1 MCCFCLWKK
10 GVFEYLPY
18 LIIHPGK
25 NLFHC
30 QQHSLTTCPLST
42 TTLST
47 TVYHCL
53 PLLFFFILISHIP
66 YPISHIHFL
75 PTSSLAFHHP
85 LSPLPSCHILYY
97 TILFLFFLIPSFF
110 FSPLS
115 FSFPPLATAPLSLPI
130 SFSILILFHSY
141 SSFLSTALHSQ
152 RHLLSVPNL
161 YHTFTTSI

>member
-53 PLLFFFILISHIP
+53 PLSATAVLLYTHIP
-66 YPISHIHFL
+66 YPISHISYL
-75 PTSSLAFHHP
+75 STSFPPALWRSIILYPHYHP
-85 LSPLPSCHILYY
+85 AIYY
-97 TILFLFFLIPSFF
+97 TILYSFF
-110 FSPLS
+110 SSLFLLSSSVLFLSPFL
-115 FSFPPLATAPLSLPI
+115 LSLLPPCP
-130 SFSILILFHSY
+130 FQFHFPS
-141 SSFLSTALHSQ
+141 
-152 RHLLSVPNL
+152 
-161 YHTFTTSI
+161 

>member
-66 YPISHIHFL
+66 YPISHIY
-75 PTSSLAFHHP
+75 
-85 LSPLPSCHILYY
+85 PLPSHQLSGVPSSSIPITILPYTILYY
-97 TILFLFFLIPSFF
+97 TLSFLPSSF